1 MRFFKQPSAAY
12 RNFQIVFSILTLNFV
27 VPALSY
33 TFAPEAAVDSFVR
46 LNEWLG
52 GAAFTFPE
60 AGSRLWRYLGAANV
74 MTLGLMCFLL
84 QLNVRRFFPVLLPLT
99 FMKTYAALAWLG
111 GFFADTGARVFLAA
125 AILDLVTS
133 VCFVFFAAR
142 ARRDIANR
150 ADDVLVPRPRFGAA
164 K

>member
-1 MRFFKQPSAAY
+1 
-12 RNFQIVFSILTLNFV
+12 
-27 VPALSY
+27 
-33 TFAPEAAVDSFVR
+33 
-46 LNEWLG
+46 
-52 GAAFTFPE
+52 
-60 AGSRLWRYLGAANV
+60 

-142 ARRDIANR
+142 ARRDIADR